1 MAEKVTSEREEGT
14 ERARQGNGA
23 RPSLLTPLVIG
34 GIAYGLLLI
43 MVVIVLLL
51 VPWRRGGG

>member
-14 ERARQGNGA
+14 ERSRQGNGP

-51 VPWRRGGG
+51 VAWRLGGG

>member
-1 MAEKVTSEREEGT
+1 MAEEVTT
-14 ERARQGNGA
+14 ERDELAERAPRRDGA
-23 RPSLLTPLVIG
+23 RPSPLFPLVIG

-51 VPWRRGGG
+51 VAWRLSGG